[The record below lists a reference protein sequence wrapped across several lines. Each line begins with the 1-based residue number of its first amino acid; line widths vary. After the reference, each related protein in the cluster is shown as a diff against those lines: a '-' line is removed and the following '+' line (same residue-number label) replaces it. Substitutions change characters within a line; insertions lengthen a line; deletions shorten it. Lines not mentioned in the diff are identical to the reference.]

1 MSAGNTGID
10 GRRRKAL
17 HTGWIGLERVGS
29 DLCTDKGLCIRIM
42 ETTFLLSRETIVPST
57 QSQFPWNRQLL
68 FGILSRNAQS
78 ATAFF
83 RLPASRM
90 VELGMQVEL

>member
-1 MSAGNTGID
+1 
-10 GRRRKAL
+10 
-17 HTGWIGLERVGS
+17 
-29 DLCTDKGLCIRIM
+29 M
-42 ETTFLLSRETIVPST
+42 ETAFPLSRETIVPST
-57 QSQFPWNRQLL
+57 QSRFPRWRQLL

-83 RLPASRM
+83 RLPASRV

>member
-1 MSAGNTGID
+1 
-10 GRRRKAL
+10 
-17 HTGWIGLERVGS
+17 VGS
-29 DLCTDKGLCIRIM
+29 DLCTDKGLSIRIM
-42 ETTFLLSRETIVPST
+42 ETAFLLSRETIVPSA
-57 QSQFPWNRQLL
+57 QSQFPRWRQLL

-83 RLPASRM
+83 RLPASRV